1 MVIVDKGEE
10 EKGIELIVRKS
21 PISGSGIAR
30 VHSSIIDLPEFNEG
44 KVALIEKEKN
54 HRVLRLVADSMMMK
68 GRISIRQKDMDK
80 LKVKEGE
87 KVKML
92 PVKGVGD
99 HISKRFRFLKK

>member
-1 MVIVDKGEE
+1 MVIIDKEQE

-30 VHSSIIDLPEFNEG
+30 GHSSIIDRPEFNEG
-44 KVALIEKEKN
+44 KVALIEKEKYY
-54 HRVLRLVADSMMMK
+54 RVLRLVADSMMMK

-80 LKVKEGE
+80 LKVKEGD

-92 PVKGVGD
+92 PVKIVA
-99 HISKRFRFLKK
+99 